1 MYINNEL
8 CFNTIN
14 VELIELQNISKSFG
28 ETEVLKDVSATFYP
42 GKTNLIIG
50 ASGSGKTTLAK
61 CIVGL
66 TEPTAGHVLFT
77 GEDFHSMKFKQKK
90 TVRKEIGFL
99 FQGSAL
105 FDSMTVEENITFTLS
120 MFSNMSIE
128 EQLDRANF
136 CLQRTN
142 LENVNQ
148 LYPAELSGG
157 MKKRVAIARAIA
169 MKPKYLF
176 CDEPNSGLDPQ
187 TAAVIDNLIKEIT
200 EEYQMTTVV
209 VTHDMNSVIEIG
221 DNIIFIYKGEKWW
234 EGSRDAILKT
244 DNQEVVNFV
253 YASKFMKTLRK

>member
-1 MYINNEL
+1 MYINIEL
-8 CFNTIN
+8 YINTVN

-28 ETEVLKDVSATFYP
+28 EIEVLKSISASFYP

-50 ASGSGKTTLAK
+50 ASGSGKTTLTK

-66 TEPTAGHVLFT
+66 TEPSNGNVLFS
-77 GEDFHSMKFKQKK
+77 GEDFHTMKFKQKK

-120 MFSNMSIE
+120 MFSNMTKE

-142 LENVNQ
+142 LENVNR

-157 MKKRVAIARAIA
+157 MKKRVAISRAIA
-169 MKPKYLF
+169 MNPKYLF

-187 TAAVIDNLIKEIT
+187 TSAVIDNLIKEIT
-200 EEYQMTTVV
+200 EEYQMTTLVI
-209 VTHDMNSVIEIG
+209 THDMNSVIEIG
-221 DNIIFIYKGEKWW
+221 DNIIFIYNGEKWW
-234 EGSRDAILKT
+234 EGGRDEILKT
-244 DNQEVVNFV
+244 DNQEVVDFV
-253 YASKFMKTLRK
+253 YASKFMKALRK